1 MASTM
6 TMEGEKFHL
15 LSSQTLTNRS
25 QKNTSDNHGVVG
37 AIIHREQRDSTAAAV
52 APPSTGE
59 EMKKKL
65 IPLSSEKDYKN
76 YNHGFF
82 ENASF
87 MRWKAVDVLSL
98 IRCHPMPCIFAAS
111 LLFFMG
117 VEYTL
122 RMVPSSSPPFDLGFV
137 VTLPLHR
144 MLASRPNLN
153 SFLAG
158 LNTVINLITFAI
170 NFLLGSIRY

>member
-1 MASTM
+1 MA
-6 TMEGEKFHL
+6 MEGDKSHL

-25 QKNTSDNHGVVG
+25 QKNNTTHHGVVG
-37 AIIHREQRDSTAAAV
+37 AIIHGETDSNAAADV
-52 APPSTGE
+52 IAPSSTGGG

-65 IPLSSEKDYKN
+65 IPLSSEKDYN
-76 YNHGFF
+76 YNNHGFF

-87 MRWKAVDVLSL
+87 MRWKAVDVLNL
-98 IRCHPMPCIFAAS
+98 IRWHPIPCIFAAS
-111 LLFFMG
+111 LLFFIG

-153 SFLAG
+153 SVLAG
-158 LNTVINLITFAI
+158 LNTVMNLIY
-170 NFLLGSIRY
+170 LQSIFYSNRFGID